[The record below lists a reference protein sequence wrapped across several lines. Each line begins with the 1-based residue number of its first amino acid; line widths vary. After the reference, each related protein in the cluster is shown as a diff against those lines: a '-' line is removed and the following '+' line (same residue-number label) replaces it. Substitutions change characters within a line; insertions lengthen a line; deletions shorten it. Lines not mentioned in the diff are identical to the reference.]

1 MSDRHG
7 PPRPRRWGPPDGE
20 PTVFAAD
27 EQTALAVDAEHLV
40 GLAEVVLREE
50 GVQGACELSL
60 LFVEEAVM
68 AVLNERWM
76 GEDGPTDVLAF
87 PIDQEG
93 DPDAMPDP
101 VLAGPDRPSGEG
113 DDVPLLLGDVVVC
126 PAVAERNARGAGGT
140 VDDELALLVVHG
152 VLHVLGMDHAE
163 AEEDARM
170 RARTEDLLERHHRAR
185 R

>member
-7 PPRPRRWGPPDGE
+7 PPRPRRWGPPDGD

-27 EQTALAVDAEHLV
+27 EQAVVPVDAEHLV
-40 GLAEVVLREE
+40 ALAEAVLRDE

-68 AVLNERWM
+68 ADLNERWM
-76 GEDGPTDVLAF
+76 DEDGPTDVLAF

-93 DPDAMPDP
+93 DADAMPDP
-101 VLAGPDRPSGEG
+101 LLGGPDRFPA
-113 DDVPLLLGDVVVC
+113 DDRDVPLLLGDVVVC
-126 PAVAERNARGAGGT
+126 PAVAARNAEAAAGT
-140 VDDELALLVVHG
+140 PEDELALLVVHG

-163 AEEDARM
+163 PDEEARM
-170 RARTEDLLERHHRAR
+170 RARTEDLLDRYHRSR